1 MKKLLLIVQFICLL
15 IGHSYAQDVKL
26 KLNDDST
33 KVDINGSVIDKG
45 DDFIVPVLLNGNRN
59 TTSRALYFDFEF
71 QNTAFDFVNVSHTG
85 TGGNGGILPSGSSIT
100 LTQYIYPGYA
110 WVANS
115 NNTTVNGNTNYNNAN
130 YNYTQ
135 GGPKTI
141 LRVYLNWATTNPL
154 PYDNY
159 GTLLNLRFK
168 LRNNAVG
175 DSWDPIKMNF
185 AASFNQNGSSGST
198 LMEIPLTTIITQ
210 NPDAKKYVKANV
222 DLNPNVN
229 PNNIKVAFVKPDN
242 TAELFTV
249 TSTGSVN
256 IIDSLIT
263 GNTQYKVIVLYNMDD
278 LYNLYNSAVT
288 VSDYTSA
295 QSEFISQNLDGTFNN
310 NTIVTGAG
318 YRAADVNRSDKLD
331 GGDLVKIFAQAVNV
345 DQLVLLPEGYTAGS
359 NGYKSLMTFKAEQF
373 NTATPSDWTS
383 ILPSN
388 IQPVYSYTTLPVP
401 GVPETINIK
410 YLIDGDINRSLSSA
424 VVRNNNIVQN
434 SVNRMNRM
442 VAKTNVSVNL
452 KNTVVTSNTIEIPV
466 TVNTNGNELSG
477 LQFQFNYDK
486 TKIKFEELIN
496 EMPNSWYMFANN
508 ADGVIKFGAV
518 DKDLKNPV
526 TGELIPFKVKFSTL
540 QNGLDIN
547 SYIRVS
553 PIMDAA
559 AKDGSQLGIDI
570 NTDVIKLTG
579 YNNF

>member
-1 MKKLLLIVQFICLL
+1 MKKLILLILTL
-15 IGHSYAQDVKL
+15 ITFNALSQDVKL

-33 KVDINGSVIDKG
+33 KVDINGGVIDKG
-45 DDFIVPVLLNGNRN
+45 DDFIVPVLLHGNAN
-59 TTSRALYFDFEF
+59 TTARALYFDFEY
-71 QNTAFDFVNVSHTG
+71 QNTAFDFVSVVHTG
-85 TGGNGGILPSGSSIT
+85 TGGNGGVLPSGANIT
-100 LTQYIYPGYA
+100 LTSYLYPGYSFA
-110 WVANS
+110 TNA
-115 NNTTVNGNTNYNNAN
+115 NNTTTNGNANYNTAA

-141 LRVYLNWATTNPL
+141 IRAYLNWATTSPL
-154 PYDNY
+154 PYANY

-168 LRNNAVG
+168 LKTNAVG
-175 DSWDPIKMNF
+175 DSWNPIKMNF
-185 AASFNQNGSSGST
+185 AAVFNQNGGSGST

-210 NPDAKKYVKANV
+210 NPDAKKYVKANI
-222 DLNPNVN
+222 DLNPNID
-229 PNNIKVAFVKPDN
+229 PNNIKVAFVKQDN
-242 TAELFTV
+242 TAQLFTV

-263 GNTQYKVIVLYNMDD
+263 GNTQYKVIALYNMDD

-310 NTIVTGAG
+310 NTIISGAG
-318 YRAADVNRSDKLD
+318 YRAADVNRNDKLD

-345 DQLVLLPEGYTAGS
+345 DKLVLLPEGYTAGS

-373 NTATPSDWTS
+373 NAATPSDWAS
-383 ILPSN
+383 IFPSN
-388 IQPVYSYTTLPVP
+388 IQPVYTYTTLGTP
-401 GVPETINIK
+401 GIPETINIK

-424 VVRNNNIVQN
+424 VVRNSTIIQN
-434 SVNRMNRM
+434 SVSKMNRTI
-442 VAKTNVSVNL
+442 AKTNVSVNL
-452 KNTVVTSNTIEIPV
+452 KNTVVTSNKIEIPV
-466 TVNTNGNELSG
+466 VFNTNGNEVSG
-477 LQFQFNYDK
+477 LQFQFSYDK
-486 TKIKFEELIN
+486 NKIKFEELIN

-518 DKDLKNPV
+518 DKDLKSPV
-526 TGELIPFKVKFSTL
+526 KGELIPFKVKFSTL

-559 AKDGSQLGIDI
+559 SKDGSQLGIDI